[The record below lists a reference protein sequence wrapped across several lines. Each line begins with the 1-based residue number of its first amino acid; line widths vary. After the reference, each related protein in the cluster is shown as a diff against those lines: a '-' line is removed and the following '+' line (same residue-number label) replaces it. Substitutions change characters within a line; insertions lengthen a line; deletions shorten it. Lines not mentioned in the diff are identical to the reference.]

1 MHHHHHH
8 PRPNLFPYKCDSELP
23 RAAEETRTY
32 LEESVEARLLFL
44 TPGDGLLT
52 HFKEVDKRWV
62 GLHQLFR
69 LEDSKRRGVKGS
81 RKWIQEAPFPD
92 RVLS

>member
-1 MHHHHHH
+1 M
-8 PRPNLFPYKCDSELP
+8 
-23 RAAEETRTY
+23 
-32 LEESVEARLLFL
+32 EARLLFL

-69 LEDSKRRGVKGS
+69 LGDSEGRGVRRS
-81 RKWIQEAPFPD
+81 RKWIHEAPDIFGPSFI
-92 RVLS
+92 LKNFYCSPKEN